1 MSTITRIETGQRM
14 SQAVVHNGTIYL
26 AGQVGAPGKSVADQT
41 KAILKQID
49 RLLKLAGSNKSKILS
64 AQIWLDDMR
73 DFAEMN
79 SVWDIWV
86 DQENPPADVRSRK
99 PLRAARVEVMDVE
112 GEPGWYQVALSVRPH
127 FKFMGANFEL
137 SLVGRLDRE

>member
-1 MSTITRIETGQRM
+1 MTAHKNIS
-14 SQAVVHNGTIYL
+14 GTYHL
-26 AGQVGAPGKSVADQT
+26 SVAD
-41 KAILKQID
+41 ILQVVYQVCLERELNTWI
-49 RLLKLAGSNKSKILS
+49 RQYVA
-64 AQIWLDDMR
+64 
-73 DFAEMN
+73 
-79 SVWDIWV
+79 

-99 PLRAARVEVMDVE
+99 PLRAAKVEVMDVE

>member
-1 MSTITRIETGQRM
+1 MQKPTISWVCSLPDLFIINRLAHYIKVLQREHTGVMERKERLREG
-14 SQAVVHNGTIYL
+14 SSDTLDPSVCCR
-26 AGQVGAPGKSVADQT
+26 PGKP
-41 KAILKQID
+41 
-49 RLLKLAGSNKSKILS
+49 AGRTC
-64 AQIWLDDMR
+64 A
-73 DFAEMN
+73 A
-79 SVWDIWV
+79 
-86 DQENPPADVRSRK
+86 RK